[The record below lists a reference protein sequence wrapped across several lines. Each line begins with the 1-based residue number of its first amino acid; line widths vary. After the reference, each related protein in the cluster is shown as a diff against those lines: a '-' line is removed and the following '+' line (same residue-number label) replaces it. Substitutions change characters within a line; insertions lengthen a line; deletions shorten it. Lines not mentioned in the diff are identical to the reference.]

1 MLDAQEAA
9 AQIGKCCDGQ
19 CRLLLEKLSDKELHA
34 LATQEAT
41 LKAES
46 LALHEQAQG
55 KLAISLKVPL
65 RDMSDLARA
74 YSPGVAEPCRHIH
87 ADPAAVYRYTAK
99 GNLVAVV
106 TDGSAVLGLGNI
118 GPEAAMP
125 VMEGK
130 AALFKAF
137 AGVDGFPVCLDTQDV
152 DELVRTVRLLAPVF
166 GGINLEDIAAPRCF
180 EVEER
185 LAAELNIPV
194 FHDDQHGTAIVVA
207 AGVLNAVKVVGKKLA
222 SLRVVVNGAGASGI
236 AVSRMLLSLGVSDLI
251 LCDTAGA
258 IYRGRRH
265 NMNRYKEAIA
275 SETNPRGVQGDLATA
290 MAGADLVVGLSQAGA
305 ITETMVQSM
314 APQPLVFA
322 LANPDPEIWP
332 QAAQAAGAV
341 IVATGRSDFPNQVNN
356 VLAFPGVFRGALDAR
371 ATRINEDMKRAA
383 AMAIAGLV
391 SEADLARGIVIPNS
405 FDDRA
410 APAVAA
416 AVAEAAV
423 RTGVAQEPV
432 DPQAVAAHCRS
443 VASI

>member
-1 MLDAQEAA
+1 M
-9 AQIGKCCDGQ
+9 
-19 CRLLLEKLSDKELHA
+19 
-34 LATQEAT
+34 
-41 LKAES
+41 
-46 LALHEQAQG
+46 HEQAQG
-55 KLAISLKVPL
+55 KLAVALKVPL
-65 RDMSDLARA
+65 RNMDDLARA
-74 YSPGVAEPCRHIH
+74 YSPGVAEPCRKIH

-137 AGVDGFPVCLDTQDV
+137 AGVDGFPICLDTKDV
-152 DELVRTVRLLAPVF
+152 DELVKTVRLLAPVF

-180 EVEER
+180 EIEER
-185 LAAELNIPV
+185 LIEALNIPV

-207 AGVLNAVKVVGKKLA
+207 AGVLNAVKVVGKNLE

-236 AVSRMLLSLGVSDLI
+236 AVSRMLLSLGITDLI
-251 LCDTAGA
+251 LCDRAGA
-258 IYRGRRH
+258 IYRGREQ
-265 NMNRYKEAIA
+265 NMNAYKEAVA
-275 SETNPRGVQGDLATA
+275 RQTNPRGVQGDLAAA

-305 ITETMVQSM
+305 ITPDMVRSM
-314 APQPLVFA
+314 APRPLVFA

-332 QAAQAAGAV
+332 GDAQAAGAAV
-341 IVATGRSDFPNQVNN
+341 VATGRSDFPNQVNN

-371 ATRINEDMKRAA
+371 ATRINEEMKRAA
-383 AMAIAGLV
+383 AVAIAGLV
-391 SEADLARGIVIPNS
+391 SEDDLANGIVIPNS
-405 FDDRA
+405 FDRRA

-423 RTGVAQEPV
+423 ATGVAQVAV
-432 DPQAVAAHCRS
+432 DPQAVADRCREL
-443 VASI
+443 ATI

>member
-1 MLDAQEAA
+1 MP
-9 AQIGKCCDGQ
+9 
-19 CRLLLEKLSDKELHA
+19 
-34 LATQEAT
+34 TQEAT
-41 LKAES
+41 LKKES
-46 LALHEQAQG
+46 LALHEKAQG
-55 KLAISLKVPL
+55 KLAVSLKVLL
-65 RDMSDLARA
+65 RDMDDLARA
-74 YSPGVAEPCRHIH
+74 YSPGVAEPCRQIH
-87 ADPAAVYRYTAK
+87 ADPSAVYRYTAK

-137 AGVDGFPVCLDTQDV
+137 AGVDGFPVCLATQDV
-152 DELVRTVRLLAPVF
+152 DELVQTVRLMAPVF

-185 LAAELNIPV
+185 LMEALQIPV

-207 AGVLNAVKVVGKKLA
+207 AGVLNAAKVVGKELE

-236 AVSRMLLSLGVSDLI
+236 AVSRMLLSLGISDVV

-258 IYRGRRH
+258 IYRGRER
-265 NMNRYKEAIA
+265 NMNAYKEAIA
-275 SETNPRGVQGDLATA
+275 AETNPRGVQGDLAEA
-290 MAGADLVVGLSQAGA
+290 MVGADLVVGLSQAGA
-305 ITETMVQSM
+305 ITPEMVQSM
-314 APQPLVFA
+314 APKPLVFA

-332 QAAQAAGAV
+332 RDAQAAGAA

-371 ATRINEDMKRAA
+371 ATCINEAMKRAA

-391 SEADLARGIVIPNS
+391 SDADLAAGIVIPNS
-405 FDDRA
+405 FDRRA

-416 AVAEAAV
+416 AVAAAAV
-423 RTGVAQEPV
+423 ATGVAQVAV
-432 DPQAVAAHCRS
+432 DPQAVAERCREL
-443 VASI
+443 ASI

>member
-1 MLDAQEAA
+1 MLSQE
-9 AQIGKCCDGQ
+9 
-19 CRLLLEKLSDKELHA
+19 SELK
-34 LATQEAT
+34 QQ
-41 LKAES
+41 S
-46 LALHEQAQG
+46 LTLHEQAQG
-55 KLAISLKVPL
+55 KLAVALKVPL
-65 RDMSDLARA
+65 RNMDDLARA
-74 YSPGVAEPCRHIH
+74 YSPGVAEPCRKIH

-137 AGVDGFPVCLDTQDV
+137 AGVDGFPICLDTKDV
-152 DELVRTVRLLAPVF
+152 DELVKTVRLLAPVF

-180 EVEER
+180 EIEER
-185 LAAELNIPV
+185 LIEALNIPV

-207 AGVLNAVKVVGKKLA
+207 AGVLNAVKVVGKNLE

-236 AVSRMLLSLGVSDLI
+236 AVSRMLLSLGITDLI
-251 LCDTAGA
+251 LCDRAGA
-258 IYRGRRH
+258 IYRGREQ
-265 NMNRYKEAIA
+265 NMNAYKEAVA
-275 SETNPRGVQGDLATA
+275 RQTNPRGVQGDLAAA

-305 ITETMVQSM
+305 ITPDMVRSM
-314 APQPLVFA
+314 APRPLVFA

-332 QAAQAAGAV
+332 GDAQAAGAAV
-341 IVATGRSDFPNQVNN
+341 VATGRSDFPNQVNN

-371 ATRINEDMKRAA
+371 ATRINEEMKRAA
-383 AMAIAGLV
+383 AVAIAGLV
-391 SEADLARGIVIPNS
+391 SEDDLANGIVIPNS
-405 FDDRA
+405 FDRRA

-423 RTGVAQEPV
+423 ATGVAQVAV
-432 DPQAVAAHCRS
+432 DPQAVADRCREL
-443 VASI
+443 ATI

>member
-1 MLDAQEAA
+1 MP
-9 AQIGKCCDGQ
+9 
-19 CRLLLEKLSDKELHA
+19 
-34 LATQEAT
+34 TQEAT

-55 KLAISLKVPL
+55 KLAVSLKVPL
-65 RDMSDLARA
+65 RDMDDLARA
-74 YSPGVAEPCRHIH
+74 YSPGVAEPCRQIH

-106 TDGSAVLGLGNI
+106 TDGSAVLGLGDI

-137 AGVDGFPVCLDTQDV
+137 AGVDSFPVCLATQDV
-152 DELVRTVRLLAPVF
+152 DELVQTVRLLAPVF
-166 GGINLEDIAAPRCF
+166 GGVNLEDIAAPRCF

-185 LAAELNIPV
+185 LTETLHIPV

-207 AGVLNAVKVVGKKLA
+207 AGVLNAVKVVGKDLG

-258 IYRGRRH
+258 IYRGRRQ

-275 SETNPRGVQGDLATA
+275 AETNPRGVQGDLAEA
-290 MAGADLVVGLSQAGA
+290 VAGADLVVGLSQAGA
-305 ITETMVQSM
+305 ITTEMVKSM
-314 APQPLVFA
+314 APRPLVFA

-332 QAAQAAGAV
+332 RDAQAAGAA

-371 ATRINEDMKRAA
+371 ATRINEAMKRAA
-383 AMAIAGLV
+383 ALAIAGLV
-391 SEADLARGIVIPNS
+391 SDADLAEGIVIPNS
-405 FDDRA
+405 FDRRA

-423 RTGVAQEPV
+423 ATGVAQVPV
-432 DPQAVAAHCRS
+432 DPQAVADRCREL
-443 VASI
+443 ASI

>member
-1 MLDAQEAA
+1 M
-9 AQIGKCCDGQ
+9 
-19 CRLLLEKLSDKELHA
+19 
-34 LATQEAT
+34 
-41 LKAES
+41 
-46 LALHEQAQG
+46 HEQAQG
-55 KLAISLKVPL
+55 KLAVALKVPL
-65 RDMSDLARA
+65 RNMDDLARA
-74 YSPGVAEPCRHIH
+74 YSPGVAEPCRKIH

-137 AGVDGFPVCLDTQDV
+137 AGVDGFPICLDTKDV
-152 DELVRTVRLLAPVF
+152 DEFVKTVRLLAPVF

-180 EVEER
+180 EIEER
-185 LAAELNIPV
+185 LIEALNIPV

-207 AGVLNAVKVVGKKLA
+207 AGVLNAVKVVGKNLE

-236 AVSRMLLSLGVSDLI
+236 AVSRMLLSLGITDLI
-251 LCDTAGA
+251 LCDRAGA
-258 IYRGRRH
+258 IYRGREQ
-265 NMNRYKEAIA
+265 NMNAYKEAVA
-275 SETNPRGVQGDLATA
+275 RQTNPRGVQGDLAAA

-305 ITETMVQSM
+305 ITPDMVRSM
-314 APQPLVFA
+314 APRPLVFA

-332 QAAQAAGAV
+332 GDAQAAGAAV
-341 IVATGRSDFPNQVNN
+341 VATGRSDFPNQVNN

-371 ATRINEDMKRAA
+371 ATRINEEMKRAA
-383 AMAIAGLV
+383 AVAIAGLV
-391 SEADLARGIVIPNS
+391 SEDDLANGIVIPNS
-405 FDDRA
+405 FDRRA

-423 RTGVAQEPV
+423 ATGVAQVAV
-432 DPQAVAAHCRS
+432 DPQAVADRCREL
-443 VASI
+443 ATI